1 MADNNHSPLEVGG
14 LQPIYC
20 PQCNEEVKALDSYQ
34 LSTDN
39 KRYHYPVCWQRH
51 ELGLAATGM
60 YRAVMAK
67 AGSTVAEKDA
77 PAKKK

>member
-1 MADNNHSPLEVGG
+1 MATPPKPKPLTVADTNSDPTVVGG

-20 PQCNEEVKALDSYQ
+20 PQCKEEVKHLDSYQ

-51 ELGLAATGM
+51 ELGIG
-60 YRAVMAK
+60 
-67 AGSTVAEKDA
+67 
-77 PAKKK
+77 

>member
-1 MADNNHSPLEVGG
+1 MATTTPPPKPLTREVEEGSNSDPTKVGG

-20 PQCNEEVKALDSYQ
+20 PQCKQEVNALDSYQ

-51 ELGLAATGM
+51 ELG
-60 YRAVMAK
+60 
-67 AGSTVAEKDA
+67 
-77 PAKKK
+77 